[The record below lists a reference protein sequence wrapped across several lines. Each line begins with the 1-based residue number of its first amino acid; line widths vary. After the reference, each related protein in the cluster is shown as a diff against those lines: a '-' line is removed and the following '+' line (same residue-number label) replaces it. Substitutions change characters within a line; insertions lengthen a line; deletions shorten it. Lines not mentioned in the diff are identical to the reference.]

1 MCAKVPIRSR
11 PVSRLYPLGAAAPNP
26 PERSDAYGE
35 RYTNSCA
42 CHGKRKD
49 KIQAKARK
57 CGLSTTEYSQR
68 YRDRTKHW
76 CRWQIMKGCKSLWKA
91 KEANAKILTQ
101 EERQPAK
108 GHALPCG
115 ENFLSV
121 NVGTNSA
128 CGFGTEKTGW
138 QMPHISA
145 TALFIPAPT
154 KVGKSVDFH
163 LTEYAKP
170 R

>member
-1 MCAKVPIRSR
+1 MNKIEMSKNPDYCFAALKLIEQLYKDGKVP
-11 PVSRLYPLGAAAPNP
+11 NFM
-26 PERSDAYGE
+26 
-35 RYTNSCA
+35 
-42 CHGKRKD
+42 
-49 KIQAKARK
+49 
-57 CGLSTTEYSQR
+57 
-68 YRDRTKHW
+68 YRN
-76 CRWQIMKGCKSLWKA
+76 ILNE
-91 KEANAKILTQ
+91 KEANAKTLTQ
-101 EERQPAK
+101 EERRPAK

-115 ENFLSV
+115 ESFLSV